1 MTNLNDSIL
10 RDRAHNEE
18 AFEIHVVKQLITQ
31 QDYRERKDADYNL
44 DMALDTEL
52 LLEFVKSTQPDVWK
66 GLETKLGSKASEMLC
81 KEIDRKLKSQG
92 TLNTLRTGVQFTWS
106 GPIKLCYVR
115 PASNINPKL
124 EALYNANILSVIRQ
138 VHYSRKNNNS
148 IDVVTFLNGIPVATL
163 ELKNEMTGQSIA
175 NAKQQY
181 KYDRKPA
188 GEPLLTYKRG
198 ALVHLAVDTNEAAMS
213 TKLNNG
219 KTLFL
224 PLNRGNNGRAGNPD
238 IQNEFKTAYL
248 YATVDNQSAIL
259 SKEVLIDIVANFMQE
274 DKGFLIFP
282 RFHQVDAV
290 RKLLSHAKEHNA
302 GQNYLIQHSAGSG
315 KTWTIAW
322 TAAGLAKLHSADD
335 KNVFDSVIIISDR
348 TILDGQLQE
357 AVKKLGIAK
366 SYIETVDQTSKQ
378 LKEALETGK
387 KIIVTTIQKF
397 TTETISQMTEMSGKR
412 FAVIIDEAHG
422 SQSGKAAEG
431 LHKTLS
437 QNDEDLDDED
447 SDTDK
452 VAKAIQEAQKNRQ
465 PSQNI
470 SYLAFTATPKNVTLE
485 RFGTRD
491 SADGMPRPF
500 HLYTMRQAI
509 EEGFILDVL
518 QNYTTYKSYYELE
531 KVIENDPRFKGTKAA
546 RKVARYVSLTTVDQK
561 AAVIIEHFR
570 RHVQSSLN
578 GQAKAMIVTQSR
590 AHAYRHYEAIK
601 GYIKDNNY
609 KNMNALIAFS
619 GSLMVDGQS
628 HTEPEINGFSEKKLP
643 GYFDTVAYQVLVVAN
658 KYQTGFDQ
666 PKICGMYIDRKL
678 DGLQCVQTLT
688 RANRIFEGK
697 EASSIFILDF
707 QNTIDDIKEAF
718 KPYFE
723 TTELEELTQPEQI
736 YDLKNMIESAGH
748 IEPDS
753 VDEFCDVFFQ
763 AELTTTDRAKLE
775 GIINQAVNSYKTADI
790 NEQSKF
796 RQAVKSY
803 CRFYNFIGQVY
814 QIADTSLEK
823 LYWYC
828 DWLSRKLTN
837 TKQEDDF
844 EITDEMVRLKK
855 FRLEI
860 TQTGSASP
868 DVGDTAPLQAITAF
882 GVNAVPTEDEE
893 LELSQIIKAFNEKH
907 GTAFTEDDM
916 IRFGHQANK
925 VADEMK
931 STIMN
936 NPLDV
941 TLDSFADKL
950 LDKML
955 EASQN
960 DQAVD
965 SIMTTDAES
974 WRSIASL
981 LLRHNKRR
989 FSEGKEDLI

>member
-1 MTNLNDSIL
+1 MATTQDTIS
-10 RDRAHNEE
+10 RDRAHYEE
-18 AFEIHVVKQLITQ
+18 TFEIHVVKQLITQ
-31 QDYRERKDADYNL
+31 QGYLERNGANYNV
-44 DMALDTEL
+44 DMALDAEL
-52 LLEFVKSTQPDVWK
+52 LLEFVKSTQSDVWK
-66 GLETKLGSKASEMLC
+66 SIETKFGAKAGEMLC
-81 KEIDRKLKSQG
+81 KEVNRKLKSQG
-92 TLNTLRTGVQFTWS
+92 TLNTFRTGVQFTWS
-106 GPIKLCYVR
+106 GPIKLCYVK

-124 EALYNANILSVIRQ
+124 EALYNTNILSVIRQ
-138 VHYSRKNNNS
+138 VHYSQKNNNS
-148 IDVVTFLNGIPVATL
+148 IDVVIFLNGIPVATL

-198 ALVHLAVDTNEAAMS
+198 AIVHLAVDTNEAAMT

-219 KTLFL
+219 KTVFL
-224 PLNRGNNGRAGNPD
+224 PLNRGNKGRAGNPD

-248 YATVDNQSAIL
+248 YATVDNQSALL
-259 SKEVLIDIVANFMQE
+259 SKEILIDIVANFMQE

-290 RKLLSHAKEHNA
+290 RKLLSHAKEHYA

-348 TILDGQLQE
+348 TVLDGQLQE

-378 LKEALETGK
+378 LKEALEAGK

-437 QNDEDLDDED
+437 QNDEDSEDEG

-465 PSQNI
+465 PSENI

-561 AAVIIEHFR
+561 AAVIVEHFR
-570 RHVQSSLN
+570 RHVQLSLN
-578 GQAKAMIVTQSR
+578 GKAKAMIVTQSR
-590 AHAYRHYEAIK
+590 EHAYRHYEAIK

-619 GSLMVDGQS
+619 GSLLVDGQS

-643 GYFDTVAYQVLVVAN
+643 GYFDTDAYQVLVVAN

-688 RANRIFEGK
+688 RANRTFEGK

-736 YDLKNMIESAGH
+736 YDLKNMIESAGY

-753 VDEFCDVFFQ
+753 IDEFCEIFFQ
-763 AELTTTDRAKLE
+763 PELTTTDRAKLE
-775 GIINQAVNSYKTADI
+775 GIINQTVNSYKTADV

-828 DWLSRKLTN
+828 DWLSRKLSN

-855 FRLEI
+855 FRLEV

-868 DVGDTAPLQAITAF
+868 DVGDTAPLKAITAF
-882 GVNAVPTEDEE
+882 GVNAIPTEDEE

-941 TLDSFADKL
+941 ALDSFADKL
-950 LDKML
+950 LDRML

-989 FSEGKEDLI
+989 FSEGRDDLL